1 MRTFRIFF
9 NGWRTGVAILA
20 LAAASA
26 CGRDDERARG
36 DPARE
41 PPTSAK
47 VSAPAALAATRAEL
61 LERVRRGDA
70 PSLAIGVVQGGAIL
84 WEEGIGWADR
94 ERGLAATPETM
105 YPLASVSKSIT
116 ATGAMAFVTR
126 GRLRLEDAVGLPSA
140 FSQRRDR
147 GHDAG
152 PVIRLSQLL
161 DHTSGVPH
169 LWHYEYPDRPA
180 TLVGRDRLLRQH
192 SAVVRPP
199 GEGFLYTNLGFGAV
213 AAAIERAG
221 AAPFQLAMS
230 RALFTPLAMRRTT
243 VSAWVGA
250 DSVVRGYDASGPI
263 PYRYRLAPDGGAGFF
278 STVDDLL
285 RYARFHLGG
294 TREQVTLVAAAIVRA
309 HANVRVGSHY
319 QQGWGVVRLPHETVL
334 ISDGE
339 LAGGTAVVLLLT
351 EARLGIVVLCNR
363 TGGPASEAAV
373 AIATALVPGFDT
385 AFQQASVTGWDH
397 GAILLTA
404 RDPVSLGGARDHASR
419 ISLALWPSLRGLHGV
434 LQEDTRDDRPE
445 AGVPHRVELV
455 RATSMTRLAPP

>member
-61 LERVRRGDA
+61 LERVRPGDA

-84 WEEGIGWADR
+84 WEEGLGWADR
-94 ERGLAATPETM
+94 ERGLPATPETL

-126 GRLRLEDAVGLPSA
+126 GRLRLEDSVGLPSA

-147 GHDAG
+147 GPGAE
-152 PVIRLSQLL
+152 PLIRLSQLL
-161 DHTSGVPH
+161 DHTSGVRH

-199 GEGFLYTNLGFGAV
+199 GEGFPYTNLGFGAV

-230 RALFTPLAMRRTT
+230 RAPLAMRRT
-243 VSAWVGA
+243 S
-250 DSVVRGYDASGPI
+250 
-263 PYRYRLAPDGGAGFF
+263 DGG
-278 STVDDLL
+278 
-285 RYARFHLGG
+285 
-294 TREQVTLVAAAIVRA
+294 
-309 HANVRVGSHY
+309 
-319 QQGWGVVRLPHETVL
+319 
-334 ISDGE
+334 
-339 LAGGTAVVLLLT
+339 LAGGTAVVLLLA

-363 TGGPASEAAV
+363 TGGPASEAAI
-373 AIATALVPGFDT
+373 AIATALVSGFDA
-385 AFQQASVTGWDH
+385 AFQQAGR
-397 GAILLTA
+397 AI
-404 RDPVSLGGARDHASR
+404 
-419 ISLALWPSLRGLHGV
+419 
-434 LQEDTRDDRPE
+434 TR
-445 AGVPHRVELV
+445 
-455 RATSMTRLAPP
+455 AP